1 MDLKPSLQE
10 AATRLRIDGDLLSD
24 LQSAIDQAHDEVLVY
39 LDRPL
44 HPDAAARTAA
54 IAAAQAAF
62 DAVEAA
68 EAAGDATDE
77 ELQEA
82 AAALALQKSSIL
94 VTHDIRAATLL
105 LADRL
110 VGDNDGTE
118 RERKETAAHNILF
131 KRKRFVC

>member
-24 LQSAIDQAHDEVLVY
+24 LQSAIDQAHDEVLVF
-39 LDRPL
+39 LGRPL
-44 HPDAAARTAA
+44 YPDAADRTAA

-82 AAALALQKSSIL
+82 AAALALQKSGIL
-94 VTHDIRAATLL
+94 VTHDIHAATLL

-110 VGDNDGTE
+110 VGNNTPDE
-118 RERKETAAHNILF
+118 AAKKEQAAQNILY
-131 KRKRFVC
+131 KRKVWGL